1 MPAAKSMA
9 DITRAG
15 GNGSEGGEAPASVG
29 TVGQPVP
36 APSTQYRTQ
45 RGGQLFQVNVPANW
59 TGVAGTNAVKY
70 VPQNGLG
77 EYRGENVFTHGV
89 ELGVARASSRDLAEA
104 SDTFVNALLRSNPG
118 MQVASGQRQ
127 VGISQRAGI
136 GTVLTGRSALNQGER
151 VGVYTT
157 FLADGNLF
165 YYLTVVPERDAEV
178 FAPAF
183 DRVGNSIR
191 LNDR

>member
-1 MPAAKSMA
+1 MA
-9 DITRAG
+9 DVTRAG
-15 GNGSEGGEAPASVG
+15 GNGSEGGEDPASVG

-59 TGVAGTNAVKY
+59 TAVSTSNAIKF

-77 EYRGENVFTHGV
+77 EYRGQNVFTHGV
-89 ELGVARASSRDLAEA
+89 ELGVARASSRNLAEA

-127 VGISQRAGI
+127 VSISQRAGI

-165 YYLTVVPERDAEV
+165 YYLTVVPERDAEI
-178 FAPAF
+178 FGPAF